1 MMPRNLNSE
10 VTMPEGIAAEVRKVA
25 RRLGA
30 MGSRS
35 FVNRELAAPS
45 TYLLRKRGKMLRPA
59 LVFLGAEFVGA
70 DSLGKYTGL
79 AASIELLHTS
89 SLVHDDMIDKD
100 MRRRGSK
107 ATHVRFGMEGALLGG
122 DALISMAVQE
132 ANAYGGRVV
141 GAISEAAMKM
151 CAGEMLDYGYQN
163 ARMLPGLF
171 EYIKVAEL
179 KSSVLI
185 GLSASVVALH
195 RSDRRAGRLYEMGI
209 KLGTAFQIRDDVMD
223 FYQKGE
229 RGGGMKA
236 SRLNV
241 VGCIMEEDGIGR
253 KEAVAK
259 AAALNA
265 GYVDDAVAML
275 GYGANAKHLI
285 EYASKIKLHLWE

>member
-1 MMPRNLNSE
+1 MQEDFNSEIMMPER
-10 VTMPEGIAAEVRKVA
+10 IAIEVRKVA
-25 RRLGA
+25 RRLES
-30 MGSRS
+30 MDRRS

-45 TYLLRKRGKMLRPA
+45 TYLLRKRGKMLRPV
-59 LVFLGAEFVGA
+59 LLFLGAGFVGA

-79 AASIELLHTS
+79 AASVELLHTS
-89 SLVHDDMIDKD
+89 SLIHDDMIDKD

-122 DALISMAVQE
+122 DALISMAIRE

-151 CAGEMLDYGYQN
+151 CAGEMLDYGYQK
-163 ARMLPGLF
+163 AGRLPRLLGYLR
-171 EYIKVAEL
+171 VAEL

-223 FYQKGE
+223 FYREGGRK
-229 RGGGMKA
+229 GGMKA
-236 SRLNV
+236 SQLNV
-241 VGCIMEEDGIGR
+241 VGCIMEESGIGE

-259 AAALNA
+259 AVELN
-265 GYVDDAVAML
+265 GHYLDGAVAML
-275 GYGANAKHLI
+275 GRGRNSEHFMN
-285 EYASKIKLHLWE
+285 YAQGIRLRARE